1 MEGWK
6 DILVKIPTSLY
17 ERLKKL
23 SKLLGVPMSQII
35 RNATIDYVTEKEKEV
50 QEKNNKQ
57 Q

>member
-6 DILVKIPTSLY
+6 DILVKVPLSLY

-35 RNATIDYVTEKEKEV
+35 RNATIDYVTKKEKEV
-50 QEKNNKQ
+50 EENNKQ